1 MEIEDQMPLKNKAQL
16 VHILPC
22 LGRCM
27 KKPKPPFKHQLR
39 MALLNE
45 MDLLLPENAEEIEE
59 DPYLLLGYGI
69 NAYFEILIYCF
80 QMCIWLT
87 VFTMPLMYFYS
98 NNHVNYFHG

>member
-1 MEIEDQMPLKNKAQL
+1 
-16 VHILPC
+16 
-22 LGRCM
+22 
-27 KKPKPPFKHQLR
+27 